1 MLKSEITHTNIDRE
15 IVIENDSDFL
25 KKVEQQ
31 VQLWKLG
38 QQERNRR
45 GGRETQAF
53 AVKRRVKS
61 IGQYDKDI

>member
-45 GGRETQAF
+45 GGRET
-53 AVKRRVKS
+53 
-61 IGQYDKDI
+61 